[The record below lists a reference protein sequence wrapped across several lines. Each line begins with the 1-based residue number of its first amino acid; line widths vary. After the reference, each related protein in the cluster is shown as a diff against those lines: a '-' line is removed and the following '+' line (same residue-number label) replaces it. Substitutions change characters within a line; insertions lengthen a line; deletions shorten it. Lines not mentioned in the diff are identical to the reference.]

1 MIKKLKNINWNLHL
15 LAVLAVAFVLF
26 VSYGQTLGMYFWQ
39 DDSALIFKL
48 QHQEEAAGSYGLGII
63 GEGPYKYLITPFVPF
78 FPVFGMNP
86 FGYFM
91 VGFIA
96 YGISTAAF
104 YLFSSQ
110 LLQSRKAGFIS
121 TLIFAAGYIGSD
133 TMFRISNSWQTNFG
147 LTFALLSFWAYV
159 KFFSGRFRILFYL
172 VSLLFFYLSVEFVYI
187 RSHSLIFPIFIL
199 DLLFTIYF
207 FKLLK
212 IPWLLLRQIPF
223 WFIFYHRYMVES
235 IGSSGV
241 GSVFKSI
248 LEGKLEVLASFFA
261 ILGNIFVAYPL
272 QAKFLNLVT
281 SREQQILLI
290 SFMIFSIII
299 LNLFSAARKFKILA
313 VVLLTAAFFLNRL
326 FISKDLFWYRTT
338 SDFISGALGLYVSV
352 FIITLSLV
360 LRKEMK
366 ILSLTL
372 LLGLVVASSQIFG
385 YFIQYQ
391 EAIFSTTH
399 RYLSYSFI
407 GYSMVLGGV
416 AYAVFLK
423 GKKKLSIFLLG
434 ITLFTNIYLG
444 FSYQNKFLGEV
455 SRPTGWF
462 YKELKNEVPEIKKGA
477 LFHFDIDGRNFYRQQ
492 FNNFFSVGSMPE
504 STALAIYYGV
514 DRYDVSLIGEF
525 DELLYKL
532 SLKQA
537 DLDNIYNLY
546 YGPDGLKN
554 VTEET
559 RNLLKNGSKPEKVDI
574 EKSGNLNTKPL
585 TPMLLTVKARVVP
598 DTASIFFPYSSSG
611 QEISTQSFQE
621 KKIMLNFLLSRG
633 EYFRTVS
640 PSSLSEWK
648 FQETVY
654 VSDNNLDTSWR
665 GHRIYWHEK
674 RHEQLNLDLGSIKK
688 IGKLIW
694 KNWTHT
700 LTPTGYTIELSEDGN
715 NFKTVK
721 KVVNGPERSDG
732 EIVEEN
738 FDDTN
743 ARFVRMDIT
752 STLSNDAPAIS
763 EAEVIDSLY
772 DGIDINKAFAFAFN
786 PFEYVENKEEMEF
799 ILSRSAPL
807 IEIVADLETDKGGV
821 TSKSSV
827 KNLSTVNDYEFILS
841 PGGTKIK
848 SLNLSIKNAPV
859 KLNIESAEIRNL
871 NLSDIEQRGLIKE
884 FKEN

>member
-1 MIKKLKNINWNLHL
+1 MKFLKKIEGSFVLKFFLILAILL
-15 LAVLAVAFVLF
+15 LA
-26 VSYGQTLGMYFWQ
+26 YGQTLGMYFWQ

-63 GEGPYKYLITPFVPF
+63 GDGPYKYLITPFVPMF
-78 FPVFGMNP
+78 SVFGLNP
-86 FGYFM
+86 FGYFA

-96 YGISTAAF
+96 YGIATAAF
-104 YLFSSQ
+104 YLFSSEIF
-110 LLQSRKAGFIS
+110 RNKKAGFVA
-121 TLIFAAGYIGSD
+121 TLIFAGGYIGSD

-159 KFFSGRFRILFYL
+159 KFFSGRFRIPFYFI
-172 VSLLFFYLSVEFVYI
+172 SLLLFYLSVEFVYI

-199 DLLFTIYF
+199 DLLFTVYF
-207 FKLLK
+207 FKLRN

-223 WFIFYHRYMVES
+223 WFIFYQRYMVES

-248 LEGKLEVLASFFA
+248 LEGKPEILAGFFA
-261 ILGNIFVAYPL
+261 TLGNIFVVYSM

-281 SREQQILLI
+281 SREQLVLLVLFI
-290 SFMIFSIII
+290 VFSLIT
-299 LNLFSAARKFKILA
+299 LNFFSTARKFKILV

-326 FISKDLFWYRTT
+326 FISKDIFWYRTT
-338 SDFISGALGLYVSV
+338 ADFISGALGLYISV
-352 FIITLSLV
+352 FIITLSLA
-360 LRKEMK
+360 LRKDMK
-366 ILSLTL
+366 IMSLTI

-407 GYSMVLGGV
+407 GYSMVLGGII
-416 AYAVFLK
+416 YAFFLK
-423 GKKKLSIFLLG
+423 GKKKLSVVLLG

-444 FSYQNKFLGEV
+444 FSYQNKFLNEV
-455 SRPTGWF
+455 SRPKEQF
-462 YKELKNEVPEIKKGA
+462 YKELKNEIPEIKKGA

-537 DLDNIYNLY
+537 DLDNIFNLY
-546 YGPDGLKN
+546 YGPDGLTN

-559 RNLLKNGSKPEKVDI
+559 RSLLRNGSKPEKVEI

-598 DTASIFFPYSSSG
+598 DTASIIFPYSLSG
-611 QEISTQSFQE
+611 QNIGAESFQE
-621 KKIMLNFLLSRG
+621 KKMMLDFLLSRG

-654 VSDNNLDTSWR
+654 VSDNNPDTSWR

-674 RHEQLNLDLGSIKK
+674 RHEQLNLDLGTVKK
-688 IGKLIW
+688 IGKIVW

-700 LTPTGYTIELSEDGN
+700 LTPTGYTIELSEDGKN
-715 NFKTVK
+715 YKTVK
-721 KVVNGPERSDG
+721 KVINGPERIDG
-732 EIVEEN
+732 EVVEEN
-738 FDDTN
+738 FDDAN

-752 STLSNDAPAIS
+752 ATLSNDAPAIS
-763 EAEVIDSLY
+763 EVEVIDSLY
-772 DGIDINKAFAFAFN
+772 DGINISKAIAFSFN
-786 PFEYVENKEEMEF
+786 PFEYVENMEEMEF
-799 ILSRSAPL
+799 ILSRAAPL
-807 IEIVADLETDKGGV
+807 IEVVADLETDKGGV
-821 TSKSSV
+821 TSQSPVENLNTV
-827 KNLSTVNDYEFILS
+827 KDYEFILS

-848 SLNLSIKNAPV
+848 SLNLSVKNAPV
-859 KLNIESAEIRNL
+859 KMHIESAEIRNL
-871 NLSDIEQRGLIKE
+871 SLDEIGLRGLIKE